1 MFFDCG
7 ELRNE
12 SQRVKEL
19 RKIRQQKKKEQKI
32 RDISENDADEYLWR
46 KVYNIYNIYEM
57 GNNGFKQA
65 SDVLLFPHSDFMY
78 YSNMFD

>member
-57 GNNGFKQA
+57 GNNDIISTFR
-65 SDVLLFPHSDFMY
+65 
-78 YSNMFD
+78 FDILQ